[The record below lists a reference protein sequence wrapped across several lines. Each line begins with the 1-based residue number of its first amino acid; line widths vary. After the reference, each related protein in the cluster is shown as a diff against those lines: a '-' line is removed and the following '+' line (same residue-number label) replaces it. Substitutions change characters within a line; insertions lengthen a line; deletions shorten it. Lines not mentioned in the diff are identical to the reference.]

1 MKKYV
6 MFGHNNLFGDLVEII
21 HANQGI
27 LTKIVQNIP
36 EPYFPNRPPLQE
48 RLATL
53 QDAERN
59 PHNINQ
65 SYPIEVLPLENFS
78 PEPNEVYLIGFTGF
92 RMNEL
97 RQELQRKFQIHFAPL
112 IHPSAL
118 ISPTAKIS
126 SGVIINMGSII
137 ASGVVLGDHVAINKG
152 VIIGHDTHL
161 EDYVVAQP
169 GVKVAGHVRV
179 GKGAV
184 LGIGSTIIEDLKIG
198 EYSLIAA
205 GAVVIK
211 DVPPHTLVAGVP
223 AIPKKLLHDSR

>member
-1 MKKYV
+1 MKKYI

-21 HANQGI
+21 HANEGI
-27 LTKIVQNIP
+27 LTKIIQNIP
-36 EPYFPNRPPLQE
+36 EPYFPNRPPLKE
-48 RLATL
+48 RLAAL
-53 QDAERN
+53 QDPERN

-65 SYPIEVLPLENFS
+65 SYPIEILLLENFS
-78 PEPNEVYLIGFTGF
+78 PEADEVYIIGFTGF
-92 RMNEL
+92 RMKEL
-97 RQELQRKFQIHFAPL
+97 QQELQRKFQIYFASL

-137 ASGVVLGDHVAINKG
+137 ASGVVLNNHVAINKG

-161 EDYVVAQP
+161 EDYVVVQP

-184 LGIGSTIIEDLKIG
+184 LSIGSTIIEDLSIG
-198 EYSLIAA
+198 EYSIIAA
-205 GAVVIK
+205 GSVVIK

-223 AIPKKLLHDSR
+223 AIPKKLLC